1 MDLHRVYKPGLDQ
14 PVSFKLPIQ
23 WKDRPKSLT
32 ILCFQSYS
40 QKVIHFTIIGTQ
52 KALQGLKKNDVCKN
66 ATLDL
71 CQFLILQI
79 HFLVQS

>member
-32 ILCFQSYS
+32 ILCLQSYF
-40 QKVIHFTIIGTQ
+40 QKVSHFTLIGTHE
-52 KALQGLKKNDVCKN
+52 ALQGLKKNDMSAKMQLWMY
-66 ATLDL
+66 AS
-71 CQFLILQI
+71 F
-79 HFLVQS
+79 